1 MGPSKGLCIVFCLLC
16 PSHFNLS
23 AASTATT
30 DDSHGYGGG
39 AEEQTEEQQQQ
50 QRPPL
55 EETTIPSGPTPPP
68 FRSLHAMGLPDDLWR
83 YHRELAQEAM
93 RQMDPKD
100 PRHKAVPI
108 PFCNAYCLDAPNQ
121 QGRSSFGY
129 PSSTFQ
135 VTSREDGYLYCL
147 HRFEDVKSVS
157 PTIAH
162 LVSDKWA
169 ALEHPGILRLHHCFI
184 AQRAVFFVHGF
195 LKGASSLRDRWAGP
209 LSEPV
214 LWSIICQLVSVIRFV
229 HAYKFAVRTMDLAH
243 VLATMDASQMRLRVV
258 VNCVGIV
265 DALECQ
271 SRKTIRDLQQEDIRA
286 FGRLVLSIATGTEI
300 TSATDTATFA
310 RCEQFCGQNFSRELH
325 SLIFTLIRSRVPPT
339 ILDVS
344 RAVAGRALD
353 ELDAVHVSL
362 DRTETALAAE
372 YESGRAMRL
381 LLKLG
386 FINERPEFGP
396 NRRWAQS
403 GDCYVLTLFRDY
415 GKLHFNLCC
424 SRESVI

>member
-1 MGPSKGLCIVFCLLC
+1 MGLKNRIVRLFVCPVSCVLLI
-16 PSHFNLS
+16 FNININIS
-23 AASTATT
+23 ADSTATT
-30 DDSHGYGGG
+30 DASYGYGG
-39 AEEQTEEQQQQ
+39 AEEQTHEQHQGQQQH
-50 QRPPL
+50 PL
-55 EETTIPSGPTPPP
+55 EETTVPSGPTPPP
-68 FRSLHAMGLPDDLWR
+68 FRSLHTMGLPDDLWR

-93 RQMDPKD
+93 RQMDPTD

-108 PFCNAYCLDAPNQ
+108 PYCNAYCLDDPNQ

-157 PTIAH
+157 PKIAH
-162 LVSDKWA
+162 LVSTKWA
-169 ALEHPGILRLHHCFI
+169 PLEHPGIVRLHHCFV
-184 AQRAVFFVHGF
+184 AQRAVFFVHAF
-195 LKGASSLRDRWAGP
+195 STGARSLRDRWAGP

-229 HAYKFAVRTMDLAH
+229 HANKLAVRTMDLAH
-243 VLATMDASQMRLRVV
+243 VLASMDASHTRLRVV
-258 VNCVGIV
+258 VNCLGVF
-265 DALECQ
+265 DALECE
-271 SRKTIRDLQQEDIRA
+271 SRKHMSDLQQEDIRA
-286 FGRLVLSIATGTEI
+286 LGRLVLSIATGAEI
-300 TSATDTATFA
+300 TSKTDNETLA
-310 RCEQFCGQNFSRELH
+310 RCEQFCVPNVSRELH
-325 SLIFTLIRSRVPPT
+325 SLMFTLMKSRVPPT

-344 RAVAGRALD
+344 RAMAGRALD
-353 ELDAVHVSL
+353 ELDAVHGSL
-362 DRTETALAAE
+362 DRTEVALAAE
-372 YESGRAMRL
+372 YESGRSMRL

-415 GKLHFNLCC
+415 G
-424 SRESVI
+424 E